1 MDVDCTLRLLSIPDE
16 NMITVA
22 CTLNLTLFKD
32 SLPKKLED
40 RPAWTSSQRGK
51 ATGCD
56 ALRTVDELSTW
67 VCCSKGFQTQ
77 LLIINDS

>member
-1 MDVDCTLRLLSIPDE
+1 
-16 NMITVA
+16 MITVA
-22 CTLNLTLFKD
+22 CTLNPMLFKD
-32 SLPKKLED
+32 SLPKELED

-56 ALRTVDELSTW
+56 AFSTIDELSTW
-67 VCCSKGFQTQ
+67 VCCLKGLLFTH